1 MARAVTRRGRT
12 GTRRRR
18 LAALAFGAAAIL
30 GVAVLASV
38 PAERRGSALPS
49 ATQLARQ
56 AAEYRAEKPKTILEL
71 QPFRRETTLPI
82 EAPDG
87 RVGAVTFTDLN
98 PYANGWYLLSFDA
111 GAAAERRTYHLENPL
126 PREGSIALVSADRQA
141 VRLAIGDR
149 GAPCTLVWA
158 GRSPGALEE
167 ASRTGLPYAPLCEGR
182 LYLRNPVAGR
192 RTSLERVAEFLRDH
206 VWGGEQVVA
215 FVKDEFYRDAFLEE
229 PVPHRAPAQPAPDAH
244 APLAAAIA
252 ATSTGLAVVPEQ
264 LGIELAAPGR
274 ELIVGEWYPVRDLDG
289 VYLSVV
295 TPATLDRSALQD
307 GAARFNP
314 LDSVE
319 SKALAYLVAFD
330 LARFDLRFAL
340 GTDHPRVGWSERVPP
355 AVHDPALP
363 GPDGIDSPAPLVTN
377 GMVSPAEVRRTVA
390 TVTGG
395 FKREHGAFRYGRLA
409 LENHGSHYGF
419 IEQGVVF
426 SKLQPG
432 LATVL
437 AMDDG
442 RVELETWSA
451 VEEARLPQIRSARQN
466 GVPLIEFDRAQGR
479 GVPGALVGN
488 WGAGNWSGSDKGD
501 LRTLR
506 AGLCLQASEA
516 GRFLVYGYFSDAT
529 PSAMARVF
537 QAYRCQ
543 YALHLDMNALEH
555 TYLAL
560 YVSRGP
566 QRLVEHL
573 IQGMDVLDQGTGKR
587 YAPRFI
593 GFPDNRDF
601 FFLTRRDA
609 AP

>member
-1 MARAVTRRGRT
+1 MR
-12 GTRRRR
+12 TRRRW
-18 LAALAFGAAAIL
+18 LEALVLGASATL
-30 GVAVLASV
+30 GVALPATV
-38 PAERRGSALPS
+38 PVERRDPPLPS
-49 ATQLARQ
+49 AAQLTRQ
-56 AAEYRAEKPKTILEL
+56 AAEYRAEKAKTILEL
-71 QPFRRETTLPI
+71 QAFRSETTLPI

-87 RVGAVTFTDLN
+87 RVGAVTLTDLN
-98 PYANGWYLLSFDA
+98 PYANGWYLLSFD
-111 GAAAERRTYHLENPL
+111 GGTAAERRTYHLENPR

-141 VRLAIGDR
+141 ARLAIGDR
-149 GAPCTLVWA
+149 GAPCALEWA
-158 GRSPGALEE
+158 GRSPGALEA

-244 APLAAAIA
+244 APLTAAIA
-252 ATSTGLAVVPEQ
+252 ATSAGLAVVPEQ
-264 LGIELAAPGR
+264 LGIELAAPGPD
-274 ELIVGEWYPVRDLDG
+274 LVVGEWYPARDLDG

-295 TPATLDRSALQD
+295 TPATLDRSILP
-307 GAARFNP
+307 GSPVVVKP
-314 LDSVE
+314 LDAVE
-319 SKALAYLVAFD
+319 SRALVYLVAFD
-330 LARFDLRFAL
+330 LARFELHFAL

-355 AVHDPALP
+355 AVHDASLP
-363 GPDGIDSPAPLVTN
+363 GPDGIGNPAPLVTN
-377 GMVSPAEVRRTVA
+377 GMVSPAEVSRTVA

-395 FKREHGAFRYGRLA
+395 FKREHGAFRYGRLS

-432 LATVL
+432 LATVR

-451 VEEARLPQIRSARQN
+451 AGEARLPQIRSARQN

-479 GVPGALVGN
+479 GVPGALVDN
-488 WGAGNWSGSDKGD
+488 WGAGNWSGSAKGD

-560 YVSRGP
+560 YVSRGR
-566 QRLVEHL
+566 QRLVQHL
-573 IQGMDVLDQGTGKR
+573 IQGMDVLDQGTGKS